1 MKTIILVR
9 HAKSG
14 FKNTDMVDFDRP
26 LSTEWN
32 NEVIFMQSLLKKL
45 KLKSDIIFCS
55 DAKRTRETLEGLW
68 EQLDAENDKIVY
80 DKWIYNHHMD
90 ENLDYYLNLF
100 TKIENKKSVAIIV
113 WHNPFI
119 TRLLR
124 YFTKNENLGMDTLWV
139 SIIDFETKSWADVEA
154 MKWELNFFINPNK
167 KS

>member
-14 FKNTDMVDFDRP
+14 FKNTSMIDFDRP
-26 LSTEWN
+26 LSEEWN
-32 NEVIFMQSLLKKL
+32 NEVIFIQKLLKKL
-45 KLKSDIIFCS
+45 DIKSDIIFCS
-55 DAKRTRETLEGLW
+55 DAKRTRETLEWLW

-80 DKWIYNHHMD
+80 DKWIYDFHMD
-90 ENLDYYLNLF
+90 EKLDYYLNLF
-100 TKIENKKSVAIIV
+100 TKIENKKDIAIIV

-139 SIIDFETKSWADVEA
+139 SIIDFETKSWADVES
-154 MKWELNFFINPNK
+154 MRWELNFFINPNK

>member
-14 FKNTDMVDFDRP
+14 FKNTTMIDFDRP
-26 LSTEWN
+26 LSEKWSD
-32 NEVIFMQSLLKKL
+32 EVIFMQKLLKKL

-68 EQLDAENDKIVY
+68 EQLDAENEKIIY
-80 DKWIYNHHMD
+80 DKWIYDHHMD
-90 ENLDYYLNLF
+90 ENIDYYLNLF

-113 WHNPFI
+113 WHNPFM
-119 TRLLR
+119 TKLLR
-124 YFTKNENLGMDTLWV
+124 FFTKNENLDMDTL
-139 SIIDFETKSWADVEA
+139 STAIINFNTKSWTDVEN
-154 MKWELNFFINPNK
+154 MGWELNFFINPNK

>member
-14 FKNTDMVDFDRP
+14 FKNTSMIDFDRP
-26 LSTEWN
+26 LSEEGN
-32 NEVIFMQSLLKKL
+32 NEVIFMQKLLKKL
-45 KLKSDIIFCS
+45 NIKSDIIFCS

-80 DKWIYNHHMD
+80 DKGIYDFHMD
-90 ENLDYYLNLF
+90 EKLNYYLNLF
-100 TKIENKKSVAIIV
+100 TKIENKKDVAIIV
-113 WHNPFI
+113 GHNPFI

-124 YFTKNENLGMDTLWV
+124 YFTKNENLGMDTLGV
-139 SIIDFETKSWADVEA
+139 AIIDFETKSWADVET
-154 MKWELNFFINPNK
+154 MRGELNFFINPNK

>member
-14 FKNTDMVDFDRP
+14 FKNTNMIDFDRP
-26 LSTEWN
+26 LSEEWN
-32 NEVIFMQSLLKKL
+32 NEVIFMQKLLKKL

-68 EQLDAENDKIVY
+68 EQLDAENEKIIY
-80 DKWIYNHHMD
+80 DKWIYDHHMD
-90 ENLDYYLNLF
+90 ENIDYYLNLF

-119 TRLLR
+119 TRLLK
-124 YFTKNENLGMDTLWV
+124 YFTKNENLGMDTL
-139 SIIDFETKSWADVEA
+139 STAIIDFDTKNWADVET
-154 MKWELNFFINPNK
+154 MRWELNFLINPNK